1 MSNVNLS
8 RWRIFAYGLVNV
20 PLSFVGYPLVIFV
33 APFYSGELGLPLGLV
48 GMTLFLAR
56 MSDVITDPFV
66 GVGSDH
72 LRSRWG
78 SRKPVIAAGILMMMV
93 GIYFLFMPTQPV
105 GIVYFL
111 VAVSVVYL
119 GFTMISIP
127 HEAWGAELSSSYH
140 ERTRITG
147 TRQFFGLVGLVV
159 ATIVPAVVLAQPGAN
174 SGKVL
179 FTLGVMVLVLLPVC
193 GIILLLFV
201 PKVEAVAMP
210 KHHPPTMRGLRLMF
224 RNGPFVRVLLVLLLA
239 VIGETFRITIT
250 LFYARDVVGVAN
262 LGTLYLM
269 YFTVGLL
276 GVPVWVRLGN
286 AISKH
291 RALGIAF
298 MTLAALSLAMLP
310 LSKGDTT
317 IFTILFVCKGFCFGS
332 LQLLPSAM
340 IADVVDVDTLRSGNA
355 RQGMYYATAGVAL
368 KLGMALGQGL
378 SLGALDLVNFQ
389 PKGGSDAN
397 ALWWVSMYYC
407 IPAAVSFL
415 VALPLVWR
423 YPLTA
428 QRHARIR
435 ARMIARADRNLSAE
449 QRGSE

>member
-1 MSNVNLS
+1 MNNSNLS
-8 RWRIFAYGLVNV
+8 RWRISAYGILNV
-20 PLSFVGYPLVIFV
+20 PLSFIGYPLVIFV

-48 GMTLFLAR
+48 GIMLFLAR
-56 MSDVITDPFV
+56 MSDVITDPIV
-66 GVGSDH
+66 GVGSDR

-78 SRKPVIAAGILMMMV
+78 SRKPVIAAGILLMMAGV
-93 GIYFLFMPTQPV
+93 YFLFMPTKPV

-147 TRQFFGLVGLVV
+147 TRQFFGMVGLVV
-159 ATIVPAVVLAQPGAN
+159 ATIVPAVVLAQPGAG

-179 FTLGVMVLVLLPVC
+179 FTLGVMILVLLPIAGVV
-193 GIILLLFV
+193 LLLCV
-201 PKVEAVAMP
+201 PKVEAVEIS
-210 KHHPPTMRGLRLMF
+210 KHHPPTMQGLRLMF

-250 LFYARDVVGVAN
+250 LFYARDVIGISN

-269 YFTVGLL
+269 YFTIGLL

-286 AISKH
+286 TIGKH
-291 RALGIAF
+291 RALGVAF

-310 LSKGDTT
+310 LTKGDTT
-317 IFTILFVCKGFCFGS
+317 VFTLLFVCKGFCFGS

-340 IADVVDVDTLRSGNA
+340 IADVVDVDTLRSGKRATGNVLRDRWGCAKAWHGAWPRAFA
-355 RQGMYYATAGVAL
+355 R
-368 KLGMALGQGL
+368 
-378 SLGALDLVNFQ
+378 
-389 PKGGSDAN
+389 
-397 ALWWVSMYYC
+397 
-407 IPAAVSFL
+407 
-415 VALPLVWR
+415 
-423 YPLTA
+423 
-428 QRHARIR
+428 R
-435 ARMIARADRNLSAE
+435 ARP
-449 QRGSE
+449 G